1 MRKVLK
7 IKLQNKT
14 NMINS
19 VVSRLW
25 EKTPKYCD
33 ECDDFMPAD
42 ALSTKDVV
50 LLTDSSTRDP
60 TPDTSPI
67 KLWPHQEAMLHR
79 IREVEINN
87 LIFETIHTES
97 MMRYKPSD
105 RPPTQRVCIGIMND
119 PPGSG
124 KTYAILSHILTDT
137 KDGPTIIIV
146 PQNIFSQ
153 WKLAIE
159 TIFKNTDDLQK
170 CRFCSSYADVMKV
183 YGNTAKIAKN
193 KVILLQ
199 DTFADTYMKVL
210 LDTNTPILRLVID
223 EVDIMSNFIS
233 TAISTKYVWLLSASY
248 TNQKLLGPYELYSLD
263 KIVCKSDPAFVKV
276 SINLPEPTVETIL
289 CEAPYIPLLKDVL
302 TEKEL
307 KALHAGDHALLC
319 RLMNKSMPK
328 TTVLNF
334 KEFLEEYAK
343 HLLQKAE
350 GLDALEISLSKL
362 DSDDDTF
369 ETEMIIL
376 TNKIKAL
383 KRLRDNATQLQT
395 DLETLPDISA
405 LNYKDKVLEGT
416 IAEQI
421 IADPTSKWL
430 LFNDNTTVL
439 IRYQAYLE
447 SKGIKTKML
456 DGGSQAMIEKTLK
469 EYKDGE
475 IQVLLLNSMIEGAGM
490 NLENTSH
497 LLFMHKTE
505 EVFINQVVGRAQ
517 RFGRTTPLSII
528 LLFNDC
534 E

>member
-1 MRKVLK
+1 
-7 IKLQNKT
+7 
-14 NMINS
+14 
-19 VVSRLW
+19 
-25 EKTPKYCD
+25 
-33 ECDDFMPAD
+33 
-42 ALSTKDVV
+42 
-50 LLTDSSTRDP
+50 
-60 TPDTSPI
+60 
-67 KLWPHQEAMLHR
+67 
-79 IREVEINN
+79 
-87 LIFETIHTES
+87 
-97 MMRYKPSD
+97 
-105 RPPTQRVCIGIMND
+105 
-119 PPGSG
+119 
-124 KTYAILSHILTDT
+124 
-137 KDGPTIIIV
+137 
-146 PQNIFSQ
+146 
-153 WKLAIE
+153 
-159 TIFKNTDDLQK
+159 
-170 CRFCSSYADVMKV
+170 
-183 YGNTAKIAKN
+183 
-193 KVILLQ
+193 
-199 DTFADTYMKVL
+199 MKVL

>member
-1 MRKVLK
+1 MRKLLK

-19 VVSRLW
+19 VVSELW
-25 EKTPKYCD
+25 EKSPSSSDK
-33 ECDDFMPAD
+33 FIP
-42 ALSTKDVV
+42 SDVNNSGDIT
-50 LLTDSSTRDP
+50 LLTAESLRDS
-60 TPDTSPI
+60 TPEISPI
-67 KLWPHQEAMLHR
+67 TLWPHQEAMLHR
-79 IREVEINN
+79 IREIEENN
-87 LIFETIHTES
+87 LIFETTHTES
-97 MMRYKPSD
+97 MMRYAPKE
-105 RPPTQRVCIGIMND
+105 RPPLQRVCIGIMND

-124 KTYAILSHILTDT
+124 KTYAILSHILTD
-137 KDGPTIIIV
+137 KRDGPTIIIA
-146 PQNIFSQ
+146 PQNIFGQ

-159 TIFKNTDDLQK
+159 TIFKNTDDLTR
-170 CRFCSSYADVMKV
+170 CRFCSTYADVMKA
-183 YGNTAKIAKN
+183 YGNAAKIIKN

-223 EVDIMSNFIS
+223 EVDIMDNFIS
-233 TAISTKYVWLLSASY
+233 TAVNSSYVWLMSASY
-248 TNQKLLGPYELYSLD
+248 TNQSRLGPYVLHSLD
-263 KIVCKSDPAFVKV
+263 KIVCKSDPTFVKT
-276 SINLPEPTVETIL
+276 SINLPEPIIETIV
-289 CEAPYIPLLKDVL
+289 CEAPHIPLLKDVL
-302 TEKEL
+302 AEKEL

-319 RLMNKSMPK
+319 RIMNKSMPK

-362 DSDDDTF
+362 DRDDDTF
-369 ETEMIIL
+369 ETESIIL
-376 TNKIKAL
+376 TNKIAAL
-383 KRLRDNATQLQT
+383 KRVRDNATKLQRDT
-395 DLETLPDISA
+395 ETLPDISA
-405 LNYKDKVLEGT
+405 LNYKDKVLEGR

-421 IADPTSKWL
+421 LADPTSKWL
-430 LFNDNTTVL
+430 LFNDNTNVL

-456 DGGSQAMIEKTLK
+456 DGGSQVTVEKTLK
-469 EYKDGE
+469 EYKEGE

-505 EVFINQVVGRAQ
+505 EVFINQVMGRAQ
-517 RFGRTTPLSII
+517 RFGRTKPLNII
-528 LLFNDC
+528 LLFNDS